1 MSIQLLIVV
10 LYVAM
15 LFAIS
20 FYVKRRA
27 EASATEYQFA
37 GRKFGALLIA
47 VSVTGMAVGAAST
60 VGVAESATRIGL
72 SAGWYNG
79 AWSIG
84 AIFMGLV
91 AAGKY
96 RKLECTTV
104 PELFERCYDKK
115 ARIISVIGLAIIL
128 SCITSLQYV
137 AGGSI
142 LSTLMPD
149 VFTMRT
155 GMITSAIVFIG
166 ITVIG
171 GMWSSGLSSVLS
183 VLIIY
188 LGIIFCMVKVL
199 IRDGGMAGI
208 VAKLP
213 PMPFDWADPF
223 GGLTM
228 AMLMGW
234 IIVMMTQTVT
244 GAPVQIATSSKS
256 ESAARNGFILG
267 GLIIFPIGFLSAVL
281 GMAAKAQYPD
291 INPTLAL
298 PQIIMSLDPFS
309 SGITLAALWA
319 ADVSTACTILLGA
332 GTLIAQ
338 DIYKRFFN
346 PDITPDKYMK
356 ASRLIILA
364 VGLVTLWMAFNAVGI
379 VKMMLT
385 GLSLTTAFTLVF
397 LATMFAPDLCRRNT
411 AFYTTL
417 VGLLGLLAWQM
428 FPEVRIL
435 PHPIYFEWIIC
446 TITLLV
452 VRVIDKEPIT
462 PPAMKKDVE

>member
-1 MSIQLLIVV
+1 MSIQLMIVV

-27 EASATEYQFA
+27 ETSATEYQFA
-37 GRKFGALLIA
+37 GRKFGPLLVA

-96 RKLECTTV
+96 RTLECTTV

-149 VFTMRT
+149 VFTMKT
-155 GMITSAIVFIG
+155 GMITSAVVFIG

-188 LGIIFCMVKVL
+188 LGIIFCVFKVL
-199 IRDGGMAGI
+199 VRDGGMAGI
-208 VAKLP
+208 VSMLP

-244 GAPVQIATSSKS
+244 GAPVQIATSAKS

-346 PDITPDKYMK
+346 PDITPEKYMK
-356 ASRLIILA
+356 ASRFIIFA

-397 LATMFAPDLCRRNT
+397 LATMFAPGLCRRNT

-417 VGLLGLLAWQM
+417 VGLLGLLAWQL
-428 FPEVRIL
+428 FPSVRIL
-435 PHPIYFEWIIC
+435 PHPIYFEWVIC

-452 VRVIDKEPIT
+452 VRLIDKEPIT
-462 PPAMKKDVE
+462 PPALKKDEE